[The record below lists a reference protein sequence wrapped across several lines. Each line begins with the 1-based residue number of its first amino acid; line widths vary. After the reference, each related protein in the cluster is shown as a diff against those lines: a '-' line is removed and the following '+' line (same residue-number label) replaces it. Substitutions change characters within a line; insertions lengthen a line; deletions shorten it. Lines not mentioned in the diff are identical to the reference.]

1 MPRPCPH
8 PLYFPPMLTP
18 LSHATISFTGST
30 STRERVKTRGHDCE
44 ERPRRAVGHPL
55 DVQRKRGKRTL
66 QYLIKMEGVPLFGS
80 EWVDSQNLHAD
91 DLTKQ
96 WREMMETSY
105 TTRISPLPVLL
116 SSAKTRLS
124 ELEVE
129 G

>member
-1 MPRPCPH
+1 
-8 PLYFPPMLTP
+8 
-18 LSHATISFTGST
+18 
-30 STRERVKTRGHDCE
+30 
-44 ERPRRAVGHPL
+44 
-55 DVQRKRGKRTL
+55 
-66 QYLIKMEGVPLFGS
+66 MEGVPLFGS

-96 WREMMETSY
+96 WGEMMETSY

-116 SSAKTRLS
+116 SSAKTSLS